1 MAWLGI
7 AASLGSAVAARQG
20 GEAGADSAAESGT
33 KSLATQ
39 AGPDFDAVMKTVTAL
54 HERVTSFTTSADGLR
69 ILYEAKLGTA
79 RAEGVRSIGIG
90 TVWAPLWHHVAM
102 SSGSKL
108 LRDEV
113 NVQFTLVGLAS
124 YYSTLLTEGLIDS
137 ATVLAHHGLA
147 ALGAK
152 VSPLVSLRAGQA
164 ILHDTLGTNL
174 AQVWQRIYP
183 ERGLL
188 RGGLATHA
196 HFLSTFGLNVGLV
209 KLAEMSGVLQPM
221 SEFSGELFASGLGW
235 MDGWIDWRAVGQAMP
250 GLGLFLSPQIVDHVL
265 YPTTQPI
272 KSFLAPPAGVPM
284 APAAIALNAL
294 IATIG
299 AATLLDMGAQ
309 GGYYFLGDEGTA
321 ARLTGAGVGASYYGD
336 ERPASERYATIN
348 PLTIL
353 AQGMR
358 DLNLGKTY
366 ADWVVSG
373 HAGPLSW
380 LRDRADSGYVWAH
393 DTVLD
398 VFGRGEWS
406 QRAANFVGMDVR
418 MTAAMLR
425 EFTAEKRAIL
435 ARAVDETLTR
445 EFTQCILLG
454 AEGYRKLQAGTLT
467 DDDKLTIMLERA
479 QLGGLEKIYVPAE
492 CLLYLPALDAQE
504 RNVYHAMRQVDA
516 LRNPDD
522 DNGYGDPL
530 RDWQGILSET
540 IRESTM
546 DGKGANGKPLI
557 ANETVV
563 RDETALIE
571 KLGGRQ
577 KLLDLQQQLFAAVHL
592 RARLH
597 AERARVRLAAFTP
610 ADAPADQAA
619 ALVGWITA
627 FAQYQSLAVTAQKNG
642 WVLHESGKTQ
652 LRDAD
657 YRAWREIA
665 NRTVESGTTAER
677 EELRTDALRLSDA
690 LASAEI
696 SLPEKQEGL
705 AQLLLL
711 GPERL
716 FGTDSPEASR
726 ILELMRTVAAAAG
739 LPTAAH
745 RAIREQAEYF
755 VGTAQAALA
764 QDVEAQWSFDAITP
778 PDNGAYEETYLALAG
793 QAEFDGAVATRQL
806 LEGLARAA
814 DTNPVIRS
822 EYEKSGYPLD
832 DDVSAARASV
842 DAWKTRADGVAPLR
856 CDGESLAH
864 RARHL
869 IDTSTGSRVEATRV
883 QELSTALTT
892 LQGLTGT
899 EPYPG
904 GTAQWE
910 HDLAALHR
918 GLAED
923 VNTPSYQRLTAGDLA
938 HIEYRLRQ
946 MARERPA
953 LPWQIMGHECR
964 ERTRLL
970 RRPTLTDVPAL
981 YRHAAAL
988 HAVAGEIV
996 TLPTGLLAD
1005 GHFATATDLRT
1016 HIAPTVAQRRATA
1029 RDALTVTTPL
1039 TPWFGQRFMTGQA
1052 LPESYLHAKRGEM
1065 LAVQA
1070 HIESRLATAWIRAEV
1085 VEGITDPSHAER
1097 WVANHLEHSRE
1108 AGALA
1113 RDIQQYLL
1121 LHEQTRNQV
1130 RDLRLGSHLFQADG
1144 RIVDVGW
1151 TRSPLAPAAL
1161 ATAAT
1166 ALLVE
1171 IETTLTD
1178 PTVSDTD
1185 RARRTDQAQRLAA
1198 LIGQVPYTASLLGSR
1213 PVANLFTRLETE
1225 LTTLPLAPEVRA
1237 TKEAQIERLRQY
1249 WHGLPFEEHQAIT
1262 ASATIQHLWTQS
1274 ATSLQREEAP
1284 HREWLQQLHQAYRL
1298 ARHLGEPSLVTQLLQ
1313 QPTIQTRLR
1322 AMDIATRVQ
1331 WADVTYAVLHD
1342 LHRAWT
1348 PSKESIAPES
1358 YGVAARL
1365 AGDRQR
1371 LHQPQ
1376 PGQPD
1381 IGLLDPLARVQEHQ
1395 AAARREYDAT
1405 MQNLS
1410 DLMRSTMGD
1419 VTVPIEH
1426 PLVSGGSKYWR
1437 HTTSPATTPIP
1448 LAAPSACGTRRRP
1461 DLDR

>member
-7 AASLGSAVAARQG
+7 AASLGSAVAARQD
-20 GEAGADSAAESGT
+20 GEAGTDTAAKLGT

-39 AGPDFDAVMKTVTAL
+39 AGPDFDAVMKTVTTL

-69 ILYEAKLGTA
+69 ILYETKPGAA
-79 RAEGVRSIGIG
+79 RAEGVRSIGLG

-147 ALGAK
+147 ALGAE

-209 KLAEMSGVLQPM
+209 KIAEMGGVLQPM
-221 SEFSGELFASGLGW
+221 SELSGELFATGLGW
-235 MDGWIDWRAVGQAMP
+235 MGDGIDWRAVGQAMP

-265 YPTTQPI
+265 YPATQPI
-272 KSFLAPPAGVPM
+272 KSFLLPPVEVPM
-284 APAAIALNAL
+284 APAAVALNAL

-309 GGYYFLGDEGTA
+309 GGYYLLGDEGTA

-348 PLTIL
+348 PLTLL

-366 ADWVVSG
+366 ADWVISG
-373 HAGPLSW
+373 RAGPLSW

-406 QRAANFVGMDVR
+406 QRAANFLGMDVR
-418 MTAAMLR
+418 TTAAMLR
-425 EFTAEKRAIL
+425 ESNAEKRAIL

-454 AEGYRKLQAGTLT
+454 AEGYQKLQAGTLT
-467 DDDKLTIMLERA
+467 DEDKLTIMLERA
-479 QLGGLEKIYVPAE
+479 QLGGLGQIYVPAE
-492 CLLYLPALDAQE
+492 CLLYSPELDAQE
-504 RNVYHAMRQVDA
+504 RNMYHTMRQVDA

-522 DNGYGDPL
+522 DNGSGDPL
-530 RDWQGILSET
+530 RDWQDILSET

-557 ANETVV
+557 ANDAVV
-563 RDETALIE
+563 RDEATLIE

-592 RARLH
+592 RARLQ
-597 AERARVRLAAFTP
+597 AERARARLAAFTP

-619 ALVGWITA
+619 ALVEWITA
-627 FAQYQSLAVTAQKNG
+627 FAQYQSLAATAQKNG

-665 NRTVESGTTAER
+665 NRTLDSGTAAER
-677 EELRTDALRLSDA
+677 EELRTDALRLADE
-690 LASAEI
+690 LASTKI

-705 AQLLLL
+705 TQLLLL

-716 FGTDSPEASR
+716 FGTDSPEAAR
-726 ILELMRTVAAAAG
+726 ILELMRTVAAAEG
-739 LPTAAH
+739 LPAAAH

-778 PDNGAYEETYLALAG
+778 PDDRIYEETHLALNG
-793 QAEFDGAVATRQL
+793 QAELDGAEATLQL

-814 DTNPVIRS
+814 TTNPDIRG
-822 EYEKSGYPLD
+822 EYEKSGYGLED
-832 DDVSAARASV
+832 DLAAARSTV
-842 DAWKTRADGVAPLR
+842 EAWKTGADSVATLR
-856 CDGESLAH
+856 CDWASLTH
-864 RARHL
+864 RVRHL
-869 IDTSTGSRVEATRV
+869 IDTSTGGHMETARVR
-883 QELSTALTT
+883 ELHGALAR
-892 LQGLTGT
+892 LEHLSKT
-899 EPYPG
+899 EQYPG

-910 HDLAALHR
+910 DDLAALRR
-918 GLAED
+918 GLAEEAT
-923 VNTPSYQRLTAGDLA
+923 TPSYLRLSTGELA

-946 MARERPA
+946 MAQDHPYV
-953 LPWQIMGHECR
+953 PWQIMGDECQ

-970 RRPTLTDVPAL
+970 RRPTLTDVPAH

-988 HAVAGEIV
+988 HALAGELV
-996 TLPTGLLAD
+996 TLPTGLQAD
-1005 GHFATATDLRT
+1005 GRFATAGDLRA
-1016 HIAPTVAQRRATA
+1016 HVADIVAQRRTTA

-1052 LPESYLHAKRGEM
+1052 LPESYLHAKRDEM

-1070 HIESRLATAWIRAEV
+1070 RIESRLATAWVRAEV
-1085 VEGITDPSHAER
+1085 VEGLTDPSHAER
-1097 WVANHLEHSRE
+1097 WVASHLEHSRE

-1121 LHEQTRNQV
+1121 LHEQTRDQV

-1151 TRSPLAPAAL
+1151 TRSPLAPTAL
-1161 ATAAT
+1161 ASAAT

-1171 IETTLTD
+1171 VETTLTD
-1178 PTVSDTD
+1178 STLSETD
-1185 RARRTDQAQRLAA
+1185 RAHRTDQAQRLAT
-1198 LIGQVPYTASLLGSR
+1198 LIGRMPHTASLLGSR
-1213 PVANLFTRLETE
+1213 PVAHLFTRLETE

-1237 TKEAQIERLRQY
+1237 TKEAQIDRLRRY

-1262 ASATIQHLWTQS
+1262 ASATIQHLWMQA

-1298 ARHLGEPSLVTQLLQ
+1298 ARHLGEPSLVTQLLE

-1331 WADVTYAVLHD
+1331 WADATYAVLHD

-1381 IGLLDPLARVQEHQ
+1381 IGLLDPLARVQEHR

-1405 MQNLS
+1405 LQRLA

-1426 PLVSGGSKYWR
+1426 PLVSGGSRYWH
-1437 HTTSPATTPIP
+1437 HTTSPATTPLP
-1448 LAAPSACGTRRRP
+1448 LAAPSACSTRRRP
-1461 DLDR
+1461 DVDR